1 MKVNDRRIVSRVLLG
16 FPGWFR
22 LCFFEFPMCWYA
34 VFIKGNAV
42 NVDCCKAWNIM
53 VEESKGAESVSPE
66 KLLIDNPS
74 TFQFHAAYLAYSD
87 CFDRTANPEGRKR
100 LNESILALQQGQI
113 DFPTFYRNISQFRS
127 EDSFQ
132 HNYGRAVFKTQRK
145 REWRRKTQKHERIVR
160 HKK

>member
-1 MKVNDRRIVSRVLLG
+1 MASGMVWGLR
-16 FPGWFR
+16 
-22 LCFFEFPMCWYA
+22 CFQFSKCWCA
-34 VFIKGNAV
+34 VFIKGNCV
-42 NVDCCKAWNIM
+42 NVDYCKAWKIM
-53 VEESKGAESVSPE
+53 AEESKDAESVSPE

-74 TFQFHAAYLAYSD
+74 SFQFHAAYLAYSD
-87 CFDRTANPEGRKR
+87 SFDRTSNPESRKR

-113 DFPTFYRNISQFRS
+113 DFSTFYRNISQFRS

-132 HNYGRAVFKTQRK
+132 HDYGRAVIKTQRK